1 MKRRQKKSK
10 GVVKGAPSGF
20 VVSLLIHAAAFLL
33 AGMLVVFNVV
43 NKEEKKFVPP
53 KPIDR
58 PKMKLKKPKV
68 KVKKNAKP
76 KSSSRIVT
84 KVTKANMPD
93 IQLPEMSGIGEGIGG
108 GGFTRFEIMPDLG
121 EITVFGSGQS
131 IGNDLEGTFID
142 MKRDR
147 SGKPIPYATDTSFA
161 AIKRFVKDG
170 FKSSRFARFYRS
182 PKKLYATTV
191 QISPILSCMGPI
203 AFDEADTVGCL
214 FMVHYTGQLVH
225 QEGITF
231 RFRGSSGDGLVVG
244 VDGEVV
250 LDANWM
256 GQEGLYSDWQI
267 TDADHR
273 KHMLGIQVAAVGDW
287 ITLEPGVP
295 HQLDILVAEIP
306 GGGFSAQLVVEEQDV
321 EYEHNSRGAPILPIF
336 KTAESSLDLMD
347 AIYIDLVEDEVCL
360 TNGPVFSDYGSRSGD
375 LAGRKEEV
383 SPPAEPAPAPDDDG
397 MRIWTAGN
405 GETFAAEYVTRMSG
419 KAVLKDTR
427 GKIKKVP
434 LSLLSAEDNLFIEL
448 NEPPKLNISFSKQ
461 SKSRPP
467 IDPGPFLEWTPPT
480 LIDYV
485 FTAKINQHSADDYN
499 HELRV
504 EFFAIGSEVDGD
516 NYILLDR
523 QSSAFTPSD
532 ENERSHAFSGVPVL
546 CYDYVDWYS
555 QKRGGKY
562 GGYLITVTD
571 VRGRIIAREASSK
584 WLFDH
589 EENLR
594 KLPIGKH
601 FDKSCT
607 RVFPPRPKGYY

>member
-1 MKRRQKKSK
+1 MKNRSKKMN
-10 GVVKGAPSGF
+10 GVVKGAPRGF
-20 VVSLLIHAAAFLL
+20 VISLLVHAAAFLL
-33 AGMLVVFNVV
+33 AGLLVVFSVV
-43 NKEEKKFVPP
+43 KKEEITFIPP
-53 KPIDR
+53 PSVER

-68 KVKKNAKP
+68 KVKKTAKP
-76 KSSSRIVT
+76 ASPTRIIA
-84 KVTKANMPD
+84 KINKADMPD
-93 IQLPEMSGIGEGIGG
+93 LQLPEMGGAGSGFGGIGDL
-108 GGFTRFEIMPDLG
+108 GGFDLMPDLA
-121 EITVFGSGQS
+121 EISVFGSGQS
-131 IGNDLEGTFID
+131 IGSDLEGTFFD

-147 SGKPIPYATDTSFA
+147 SGRLIPYGIESSTD
-161 AIKRFVKDG
+161 AIKRFVKSG
-170 FKSSRFARFYRS
+170 FKPSKFARFYRS
-182 PKKLYATTV
+182 PRKLFATTV
-191 QISPILSCMGPI
+191 QIPPMLSCMGPL

-214 FMVHYTGQLVH
+214 FMVHYTGTLVH

-231 RFRGSSGDGLVVG
+231 RFWGSSGDCLVVG

-250 LDANWM
+250 LDAHWRPQVNW
-256 GQEGLYSDWQI
+256 YSDWKQN
-267 TDADHR
+267 DPDHR
-273 KHMLGIQVAAVGDW
+273 KHMLGIQEAAVGDW

-295 HQLDILVAEIP
+295 HDLDILVAEIP

-321 EYEHNSRGAPILPIF
+321 EYERNSRGVPILPIF
-336 KTAESSLDLMD
+336 KTAELSLDLMD
-347 AIYIDLVEDEVCL
+347 AIYIELVEDEVCL
-360 TNGPVFSDYGSRSGD
+360 TKGPVFNDYETGVRNSPVEKGS
-375 LAGRKEEV
+375 LPV
-383 SPPAEPAPAPDDDG
+383 EPEPESNDEG
-397 MRIWTAGN
+397 IRIWTATN
-405 GETFAAEYVTRMSG
+405 GETFEAQYVTRMSG

-485 FTAKINQHSADDYN
+485 FTAKINQHSAGDYN
-499 HELRV
+499 HELQV

-523 QSSAFTPSD
+523 QSSAFTPSN
-532 ENERSHAFSGVPVL
+532 ENKRSHAFSGVPVL

-555 QKRGGKY
+555 QKRGSKY
-562 GGYLITVTD
+562 GGYLITVSD
-571 VRGRIIAREASSK
+571 VRGRIIAHEASGK

-589 EENLR
+589 LENL
-594 KLPIGKH
+594 KNLPVGVH

>member
-1 MKRRQKKSK
+1 MKKTK
-10 GVVKGAPSGF
+10 GVGKGMPSA
-20 VVSLLIHAAAFLL
+20 VLLSILIHAGLFLL
-33 AGMLVVFNVV
+33 AGILVVFTVV
-43 NKEEKKFVPP
+43 KKEEKKFEPP
-53 KPIDR
+53 KSVER

-68 KVKKNAKP
+68 QIKKTSRP
-76 KSSSRIVT
+76 KSTTRIVT
-84 KVTKANMPD
+84 KTARAAMPD
-93 IQLPEMSGIGEGIGG
+93 IQLPEMSGLGDGLGGEIGG
-108 GGFTRFEIMPDLG
+108 GFDMMPDLS

-131 IGNDLEGTFID
+131 IGNDLEGTFYD

-147 SGKPIPYATDTSFA
+147 SGRPIPYATQTSFD

-170 FKSSRFARFYRS
+170 FNPSRFARFYRS

-203 AFDEADTVGCL
+203 AFDEAETVGCL

-250 LDANWM
+250 LDAPWM

-267 TDADHR
+267 TNADHR
-273 KHMLGIQVAAVGDW
+273 KHLLGIQKAAVGDW

-336 KTAESSLDLMD
+336 KTAEPSIDLMD
-347 AIYIDLVEDEVCL
+347 AIYIELVEHEVCL
-360 TNGPVFSDYGSRSGD
+360 TNGPVFNDYGSRSGD
-375 LAGRKEEV
+375 LADRKEEV

-405 GETFAAEYVTRMSG
+405 GETFEAEYVTRVSES
-419 KAVLKDTR
+419 AVLRDAR
-427 GKIKKVP
+427 GKTKRIP

-448 NEPPKLNISFSKQ
+448 NEPPEFNISFSKQ
-461 SKSRPP
+461 SKSRPA
-467 IDPGPFLEWTPPT
+467 IDPGPFLPWTPPT

-485 FTAKINQHSADDYN
+485 FTAKINQYSAGDYN
-499 HELRV
+499 HELQV
-504 EFFAIGSEVDGD
+504 EFFAVGREIDGD

-523 QSSAFTPSD
+523 QSSAFTPGN
-532 ENERSHAFSGVPVL
+532 ENDRSHSFSGPPVL
-546 CYDYVDWYS
+546 CYDYVDWYEH
-555 QKRGGKY
+555 KRGSKY

-571 VRGRIIAREASSK
+571 VCGRIIAHEASSK
-584 WLFDH
+584 WLFDNL
-589 EENLR
+589 ENLR
-594 KLPIGKH
+594 KLPIRVH